1 MNRVC
6 LIGRLTEKP
15 ELKISGNGKSY
26 CKFTLAV
33 DRYNGEEK
41 TADFINCVTWNKLAE
56 NLSTFMKK
64 GSRIAVIGNIKTSK
78 YEDKNRNKRYLT
90 EVYCD
95 SIEYLETK
103 KNIKTESEETTNEVN
118 EKSNEDPF
126 AEFGRQIEIDDNYL
140 E

>member
-6 LIGRLTEKP
+6 LIGRLTGNP
-15 ELKISGNGKSY
+15 ELKANSNGKSY

-33 DRYNGEEK
+33 DRYNGKEK
-41 TADFINCVTWNKLAE
+41 TADFINCVTWNKLAD

-78 YEDKNRNKRYLT
+78 YEDKNGNKRYLT

-103 KNIKTESEETTNEVN
+103 ENIKTESEETTNGVN